1 MPKIISIEGN
11 IGAGK
16 TTILDN
22 LKEYLKHDKEII
34 VLKEPVDIWE
44 SIIDIENETI
54 LQKFYKNPLKHA
66 FTFQVMA
73 FVTRLS
79 ILRKTVKENPQ
90 CKLII
95 CERSLEAD
103 RHIFAKMLYDDDLI
117 EDINYKIYLKFYEE
131 YKNDFQ
137 LDGIIYIDA
146 DAEVCFQRIA
156 KRGRNGEEGVTLDY
170 LKNCK
175 KYHDEWLLK
184 NDKVLQIKTNNDVH
198 YENNDLGIVWLNEI
212 NDYIEILLEKQN
224 NWFSVFFDYIIT
236 KF

>member
-22 LKEYLKHDKEII
+22 LKECLKYDKEII

-44 SIIDIENETI
+44 SILDKDNETI
-54 LQKFYKNPLKHA
+54 LQKFYKNPSKHA

-79 ILRKTVKENPQ
+79 ILRKTVKENPH

-131 YKNDFQ
+131 YKNDFE

-156 KRGRNGEEGVTLDY
+156 KRGRNGEDGITIDY

-175 KYHDEWLLK
+175 KYHDEWLLQ

-212 NDYIEILLEKQN
+212 HDYIEILLDKKS
-224 NWFSVFFDYIIT
+224 NWFSIFFNYVIS
-236 KF
+236 KS

>member
-44 SIIDIENETI
+44 SIVDKENETI
-54 LQKFYKNPLKHA
+54 LQKFYKNPAKYS

-79 ILRKTVKENPQ
+79 ILRKTVKENPH

-103 RHIFAKMLYDDDLI
+103 R
-117 EDINYKIYLKFYEE
+117 
-131 YKNDFQ
+131 
-137 LDGIIYIDA
+137 
-146 DAEVCFQRIA
+146 
-156 KRGRNGEEGVTLDY
+156 
-170 LKNCK
+170 
-175 KYHDEWLLK
+175 
-184 NDKVLQIKTNNDVH
+184 
-198 YENNDLGIVWLNEI
+198 
-212 NDYIEILLEKQN
+212 
-224 NWFSVFFDYIIT
+224 
-236 KF
+236 